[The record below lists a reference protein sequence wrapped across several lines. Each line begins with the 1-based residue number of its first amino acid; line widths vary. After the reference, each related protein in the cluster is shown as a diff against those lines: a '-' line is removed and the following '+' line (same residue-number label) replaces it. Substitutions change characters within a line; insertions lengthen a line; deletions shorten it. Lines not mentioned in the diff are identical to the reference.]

1 MNRMHQKTAH
11 THGQKAEGKI
21 IDQKPQALPS
31 DDKPTDHPLLAGKQS
46 TLFPYTTLFRSNYLG
61 EEKKHILYKDP
72 HAPHGKRHADNAK
85 QIINDTQQKTEPKR
99 QEKQARLVGN
109 CQHIHISGTPY

>member
-1 MNRMHQKTAH
+1 MHQETAH

-31 DDKPTDHPLLAGKQS
+31 DDKPADLPLIDGKQKKKGGGG
-46 TLFPYTTLFRSNYLG
+46 TG

>member
-1 MNRMHQKTAH
+1 MRKKSTSCIKTPTRRMVNAMRT
-11 THGQKAEGKI
+11 
-21 IDQKPQALPS
+21 
-31 DDKPTDHPLLAGKQS
+31 
-46 TLFPYTTLFRSNYLG
+46 
-61 EEKKHILYKDP
+61 
-72 HAPHGKRHADNAK
+72 NAK